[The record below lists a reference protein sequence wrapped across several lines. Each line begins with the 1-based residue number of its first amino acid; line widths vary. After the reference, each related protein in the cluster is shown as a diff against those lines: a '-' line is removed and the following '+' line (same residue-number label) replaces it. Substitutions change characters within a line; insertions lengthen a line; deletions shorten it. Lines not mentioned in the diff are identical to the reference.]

1 MGIGTINYQCLYIDN
16 DQDTNMSKRDQEKT
30 VEATQKVAEEAKNA
44 AQTQI
49 GQQQALAQEF
59 QSTVNKSLD
68 ETKENVRKS
77 IDGARNQIPQYT
89 NAVKNYQ
96 EKALDST
103 GKIVEDYVE
112 AQKSVMN
119 SVFSSA
125 NVYYENVQRMYNHW
139 LSPRVPTELWA
150 RSVSNIAENFS
161 AATRINND
169 ILFGNIDAM
178 GRAFERAKQH
188 TEELSRINADNAKT
202 IANTASELTASRQ
215 S

>member
-1 MGIGTINYQCLYIDN
+1 
-16 DQDTNMSKRDQEKT
+16 MSKREQEKT
-30 VEATQKVAEEAKNA
+30 VEATQRVVEEAKNA

-49 GQQQALAQEF
+49 GQQQAVAQEF
-59 QSTVNKSLD
+59 QSTVDKSLD

-77 IDGARNQIPQYT
+77 IDEARNQIPQYT

-150 RSVSNIAENFS
+150 RSVSNIAENVS

-178 GRAFERAKQH
+178 GRTFERAKQH

-202 IANTASELTASRQ
+202 FANTASEFAVSRQ
-215 S
+215 SL